1 MRWGKQASK
10 PIPVTNQAPTTSAEI
25 LFHVQ
30 SSLSLEHFSCYVIPW
45 TESEVIKVAMTL
57 LFYKGKPKLS
67 YELSYNEVDLKK
79 G

>member
-10 PIPVTNQAPTTSAEI
+10 PFPVTNQAPTTSAEI